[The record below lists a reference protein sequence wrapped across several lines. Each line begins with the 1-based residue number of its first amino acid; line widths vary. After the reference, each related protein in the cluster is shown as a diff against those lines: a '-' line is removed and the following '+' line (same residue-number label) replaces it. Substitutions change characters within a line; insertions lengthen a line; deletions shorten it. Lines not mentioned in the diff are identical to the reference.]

1 MAESPLSEILS
12 GFPVIVE
19 IPVLW
24 SDEDSFGHVN
34 NIAYLRWLEA
44 GRVEYLR
51 SIQFFPDGPPDGL
64 GPIVASVTC
73 NFRVALT
80 YPDSIIV
87 GTRITRIGNSSFRMD
102 QRIVSRASGII
113 AVDAE
118 TTIVSVDYSTGKPV
132 PVPDSVR
139 AAIARAAD
147 NSLLQS

>member
-1 MAESPLSEILS
+1 LAESPLSEILS

-139 AAIARAAD
+139 AAIAR
-147 NSLLQS
+147 SR

>member
-1 MAESPLSEILS
+1 MS

-139 AAIARAAD
+139 AAIAR
-147 NSLLQS
+147 SR

>member
-139 AAIARAAD
+139 AAIAR
-147 NSLLQS
+147 SR